1 MPRYQDTWDVKPVLS
16 KLKQMEPLQ
25 TLSLKD
31 LTMKLVMLMALTQ
44 AARVQTLHLL
54 VLRNISIKEDS
65 ISVWLGDNIKQCR
78 PGFNVQ
84 FVKFLPY
91 TKDESLCVCRTLRT
105 YLEKNN
111 TCARSSERR
120 MEDSSSA
127 SSSRINLYQEIQ
139 LLDGLSMCYI

>member
-1 MPRYQDTWDVKPVLS
+1 MPRYQDTWDVKPVLA

-65 ISVWLGDNIKQCR
+65 ISVWLGDNIKQWR

-105 YLEKNN
+105 YLEQTELFREK
-111 TCARSSERR
+111 
-120 MEDSSSA
+120 
-127 SSSRINLYQEIQ
+127 LGKK
-139 LLDGLSMCYI
+139 DGRFFISFIKPHKPVSKDTIA